1 MIVLIFICIIFLIL
15 RHIAIKRPDT
25 KIEEI
30 VEEELRNEDIDNTET
45 EETAEEEPE
54 VKVIENT
61 KIEEIMIEEKQ
72 EPKSEV
78 IDGNNSFVS
87 LDVETINS
95 NGGVCSIGIALYK
108 DDKLVDKYYSLVC
121 PENSVENQFNVRVCG
136 INYDMVKNE
145 RHFSEIWKEI
155 EKYLMNYTIVGH
167 NISYDINQLIKI
179 MDQSNMRVPEF
190 TAIDTI
196 DLAKEKIITDSYSLD
211 KISTILGVNCNN
223 HHNSLSDAIM
233 TGEVY
238 IKLLQLD
245 EILEVRD
252 VVSIDDFKFD
262 NYNKMPDEEDKPVFE
277 LSGKRCTLTGVFSE
291 YNNRDVLM
299 QKLFNLGVIINKG
312 LTKKTDVLICGNVP
326 GPSKLTKADE
336 MGIRIVNESELYKLI
351 ESASEELSEV

>member
-1 MIVLIFICIIFLIL
+1 
-15 RHIAIKRPDT
+15 
-25 KIEEI
+25 
-30 VEEELRNEDIDNTET
+30 
-45 EETAEEEPE
+45 
-54 VKVIENT
+54 
-61 KIEEIMIEEKQ
+61 MIEEKQ

-78 IDGNNSFVS
+78 IEGSNSFVS

-95 NGGVCSIGIALYK
+95 NGGVCSIGIAIYE
-108 DDKLVDKYYSLVC
+108 DNKLVDKYYSLVC
-121 PENSVENQFNVRVCG
+121 PENSIENQFNIRVCG

-145 RHFSEIWKEI
+145 KHFSEVWKEI

-179 MDQSNMRVPEF
+179 MNQSNMGVPEF

-196 DLAKEKIITDSYSLD
+196 DLAKEKIITDNYSLD

-238 IKLLQLD
+238 IKLLQLN
-245 EILEVRD
+245 ETLEVHD

-262 NYNKMPDEEDKPVFE
+262 NYNKMPDEEDKPIFE

-299 QKLFNLGVIINKG
+299 QKLFDLGVIINKG

-326 GPSKLTKADE
+326 GPSKLTKANE

-351 ESASEELSEV
+351 ESAPEELSKV